1 MANFSEQSRYK
12 SGIVTKNR
20 SGESFLVLR
29 RPLTLDRSDGDTFIT
44 VTQEF
49 QNRPD
54 LIAFNAYGTS
64 ELWWVIYEYNNI
76 RDPFF
81 DLKIG
86 TTLLIPQLERVLQ
99 AISEIEED

>member
-20 SGESFLVLR
+20 SGKSFLVLR
-29 RPLTLDRSDGDTFIT
+29 RPLNLERSDGDTFIT

-54 LIAFNAYGTS
+54 LISSTAYGIPD
-64 ELWWVIYEYNNI
+64 LWWAIYEYNGI

-81 DLKIG
+81 DLKVG
-86 TTLLIPQLERVLQ
+86 TTILIPQLERVLQ
-99 AISEIEED
+99 AITEIEED